1 MRACRFQP
9 ECITRVLRR
18 CRVRFAAVGD
28 VPFRFV
34 GSHEAVPFVEA
45 VRIAAAQSADA
56 NGHSLCVGVG
66 QDRAQHGSAD
76 AFALM
81 RGYGPPGIEDA

>member
-1 MRACRFQP
+1 M
-9 ECITRVLRR
+9 LRR
-18 CRVRFAAVGD
+18 CRARFAAVGD

-66 QDRAQHGSAD
+66 QDRVQHGSAD